1 MHQSTFHAH
10 LAEHQAIKIPLLI
23 PLLFSSAW
31 TFWPSQMEKLFTSCQ
46 PMDQGWIS
54 NTCTQEV
61 NQNRWLVCH
70 SQRSRVSQPHL
81 VHNRSIKERKWKK
94 KFVRA
99 NNKHK
104 LRILSQPEKQLSPWK
119 ISLQLDQTVN
129 CWSLLCMRTNWFRQ
143 WWARQGFW
151 LFHQLLQLLIW
162 CRLAD
167 YNNLPE
173 SWLIIWCY

>member
-81 VHNRSIKERKWKK
+81 VHNRS
-94 KFVRA
+94 
-99 NNKHK
+99 
-104 LRILSQPEKQLSPWK
+104 WK

-162 CRLAD
+162 CRL
-167 YNNLPE
+167 
-173 SWLIIWCY
+173 LIIITFLVFEEFLEQRVHERRI